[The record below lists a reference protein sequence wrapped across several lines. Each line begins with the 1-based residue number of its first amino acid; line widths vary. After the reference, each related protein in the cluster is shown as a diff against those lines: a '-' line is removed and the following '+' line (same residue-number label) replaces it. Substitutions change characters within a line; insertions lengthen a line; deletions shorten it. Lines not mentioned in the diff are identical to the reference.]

1 MSPKAG
7 VRPAP
12 IPEPAKVRRIAMDAL
27 GDIHMQVMQFI
38 IENID
43 QKGYPPSVREIC
55 QRLGIRSTS
64 TVHKYLGELEANGYI
79 RRENAKNRSISV
91 LRPGEDTRSRVL
103 RVPMLGTVAAGQP
116 ILAVEQAGEY
126 ISFETSRFS
135 RDELFALRIKGESMI
150 EAGIF
155 DGDYIVARRTPAA
168 ENGDIV
174 VALIEDEATVKTFY
188 KENGHYRLQPE
199 NAAMEPIIVESMQV
213 LGRVIAVIRYLEE

>member
-1 MSPKAG
+1 
-7 VRPAP
+7 
-12 IPEPAKVRRIAMDAL
+12 MDTL

-64 TVHKYLGELEANGYI
+64 TVHKYLNELEDGGYI
-79 RRENAKNRSISV
+79 RRENAINRSISV
-91 LRPGEDTRSRVL
+91 LRQGGGSRSKVL

-126 ISFETSRFS
+126 VSFETSRFS

-155 DGDYIVARRTPAA
+155 DGDYIVARRTPTA
-168 ENGDIV
+168 ENGEII

-199 NAAMEPIIVESMQV
+199 NRTMDPIIVDSMQV